1 MGDVARN
8 REDTDGACMGVSDL
22 IEGAG
27 VRAGVVGRELPATE
41 LETLRE

>member
-1 MGDVARN
+1 VARN
-8 REDTDGACMGVSDL
+8 REDTDGACMGVSDLSDL